1 VGGQKEK
8 KALKEQLLREYRA
21 LLEEERINEA
31 NKARYRHDNKI
42 EFFTLP
48 KERGGIPA
56 NPIQEDLL
64 EAWKDQRLETFTY
77 TGANRIGKSTILSI
91 ICHSILFGR
100 WLWSGERIPF
110 PHNKPRK
117 ARIIGQ
123 DWEKHI
129 QTVLVPAL
137 KEWWPKKR
145 PVFTKKN
152 NMGVEAFWRDEITK
166 STLEIM
172 SDRQAVDLHEGWEG
186 DFIGYDEPP
195 HREIYIANARG
206 LVDRLGREL
215 LCMTLLKEAWVDY
228 EIIKRLD
235 EHGNPDMTVFN
246 VSGDI
251 SVNVGFGITQ
261 EGVDRFAKKLT
272 DDEKDA
278 RLKGV
283 PSHMSGLVCPQ
294 FKRLLH
300 VKQRFKIPL
309 DWIVDIAIDT
319 HPREK
324 QAILFIATNPNNLRY
339 ACFEV
344 WDHGD
349 GKWIGQKIITI
360 IQKHNLRVGRIICEP
375 LAKGDR
381 NEKNTTFDKIDR
393 VLGQYDYVLDTA
405 SKDKDS
411 GILEINEHLKGPND
425 EPSLFFFQDLRHTIK
440 QVEGWMYDEDTQKAQ
455 KKDDH
460 FPENLYRLLLLDTQ
474 HYPPEEDE
482 DTEDDYQPRTASS
495 VTGY

>member
-1 VGGQKEK
+1 MDT
-8 KALKEQLLREYRA
+8 KEQLLREY
-21 LLEEERINEA
+21 EELCRQERINEQK
-31 NKARYRHDNKI
+31 KAAYRRDNKI

-48 KERGGIPA
+48 REVGGIPA
-56 NPIQEDLL
+56 NPLQADLL
-64 EAWKDQRLETFTY
+64 EAWKDYRYETFTY
-77 TGANRIGKSTILSI
+77 SGANRIGKTTILSI
-91 ICHSILFGR
+91 IAFCVMFGR
-100 WLWSGERIPF
+100 WPWSGERIPF
-110 PHNKPRK
+110 PHSKPRK
-117 ARIIGQ
+117 VRLIGQ

-129 QTVLVPAL
+129 QTVLVPRL

-166 STLEIM
+166 CTLEIM
-172 SDRQAVDLHEGWEG
+172 SDRQYADLHEGG
-186 DFIGYDEPP
+186 DGDLIGYDEPP
-195 HREIYIANARG
+195 KREIYIANARG
-206 LVDRLGREL
+206 LVDREGREL
-215 LCMTLLKEAWVDY
+215 LCMTLLKEAWVDH
-228 EIIKRLD
+228 EIIKRVD
-235 EHGNPDMTVFN
+235 EHGNPDMSVFN

-251 SVNVGFGITQ
+251 SVNVGYGISQ
-261 EGVDRFAKKLT
+261 KGVDSFAKKLSE
-272 DDEKDA
+272 DEKDA
-278 RLKGV
+278 RLKGI

-294 FKRLLH
+294 FKRGLH

-309 DWIVDIAIDT
+309 DWIVDVAIDT

-324 QAILFIATNPNNLRY
+324 QAILFVATNPNNVRY

-349 GKWIGQKIITI
+349 GKWIGQKIIEI
-360 IQKHNLRVGRIICEP
+360 VQRHHLRIGRIVCEP

-393 VLGQYDYVLDTA
+393 VLGQYGYVLDTA

-411 GILEINEHLKGPND
+411 GILEINEHLMGPNE
-425 EPSLFFFQDLRHTIK
+425 EPSLFFFQDMRHTIK
-440 QVEGWMYDEDTQKAQ
+440 QLEGWMYDEDTQKAQ

-460 FPENLYRLLLLDTQ
+460 FPENLYRVLLLNTRY
-474 HYPPEEDE
+474 YPPEDDE
-482 DTEDDYQPRTASS
+482 DYDDDYYHQSTASS